1 MCIQCKEQKG
11 RGRRMLKISDIQAKD
26 IVNLADGRL
35 LGHISDLDIN
45 LETGKVDAII
55 IGGGGRMMNLFNREE
70 ELIIP
75 WKNIVKIGS
84 DVVLV
89 RHHGPGQKSSSDDDD
104 DN

>member
-1 MCIQCKEQKG
+1 
-11 RGRRMLKISDIQAKD
+11 MLKISDIQAKD

>member
-1 MCIQCKEQKG
+1 
-11 RGRRMLKISDIQAKD
+11 MLKISDFQSKD
-26 IVNLADGRL
+26 IVNLSDGRL

-55 IGGGGRMMNLFNREE
+55 IGGGRMMGLFNREE

-89 RHHGPGQKSSSDDDD
+89 RHHGPGHSSSGDEDD